1 MSTPDTRLIV
11 STLTRDGKAIRYCA
25 LEKEGRIIE
34 IRPCEDRAVPRIGDT
49 FSARSCD
56 DSAVPHIGDICSAR
70 SSDESTALRIGD
82 IYLAQVES
90 MPKNL
95 DAAFVRVKP
104 DIRCFLPLSKADAP
118 VFASGRKGTGPL
130 RPGDQ
135 LLVQVT
141 REAAG
146 TKLASV
152 SCRLSLP
159 GEFFVIESGSTG
171 ISYSHK
177 LTAAEKDRLDSI
189 IQGILNKKETA
200 AENKTAVNNMT
211 DSHITES
218 TDTDLTESRI
228 AKSTDTDLADSHIEE
243 KDVND
248 SGITASGQSEHKEYF
263 SHRVI
268 VRTNAAEAEEQMLS
282 NEYKSLSAAFRQ
294 ITEKGTHAVL
304 YTCLHSGENAF
315 LHMLKSVRTQD
326 IREIVSDD
334 PPVTKEAVKWAEV
347 YASEILPRIRLYS
360 DPLLPLY
367 KLTRLEKVLD
377 EIRQKRVWLDCGGF
391 LVIEK
396 TEAFVSIDVN
406 SGKYD
411 ARKKTE
417 DAFREINLS
426 AAREAVRQMRL
437 RNLSGVILIDFINMN
452 EPEHVEELME
462 TLRTLLKED
471 PLKPQ
476 LVDMTPLHIV
486 EITRKKT

>member
-1 MSTPDTRLIV
+1 
-11 STLTRDGKAIRYCA
+11 
-25 LEKEGRIIE
+25 
-34 IRPCEDRAVPRIGDT
+34 
-49 FSARSCD
+49 
-56 DSAVPHIGDICSAR
+56 
-70 SSDESTALRIGD
+70 
-82 IYLAQVES
+82 
-90 MPKNL
+90 
-95 DAAFVRVKP
+95 
-104 DIRCFLPLSKADAP
+104 
-118 VFASGRKGTGPL
+118 
-130 RPGDQ
+130 
-135 LLVQVT
+135 
-141 REAAG
+141 
-146 TKLASV
+146 
-152 SCRLSLP
+152 
-159 GEFFVIESGSTG
+159 
-171 ISYSHK
+171 
-177 LTAAEKDRLDSI
+177 
-189 IQGILNKKETA
+189 
-200 AENKTAVNNMT
+200 
-211 DSHITES
+211 
-218 TDTDLTESRI
+218 
-228 AKSTDTDLADSHIEE
+228 
-243 KDVND
+243 
-248 SGITASGQSEHKEYF
+248 
-263 SHRVI
+263 
-268 VRTNAAEAEEQMLS
+268 MLS

-452 EPEHVEELME
+452 EPEHDEELME